1 MSNFN
6 FSMLALIAGGF
17 LLGWLVG
24 GIWRRA
30 AVHRMAVDL
39 AVHRKLHDE
48 REHQLDLSETAL
60 TKSEADASQLR
71 AAVDTA
77 RVRLQQQQV
86 AHRQHIDVLENRNHE
101 LRAQVEG
108 ISARVFADNSKR
120 MTQLNESN
128 LQQLLTPL
136 REQLSEFRHR
146 VEDVYDKEKH
156 DRTLLQAEIG
166 RLKVLN
172 ERISTDAVNLTNAL
186 RGDNKT
192 LGSWGEL
199 ILERV
204 LESAGLQKG
213 REYDRE
219 VTFENADGQKLR
231 PDALLY
237 LPGGKSIV
245 IDSKASIK
253 FYEQTQH
260 DSTDEQ
266 TKKLLLRDHVRALRK
281 HIDTLSAKRYDQL
294 EDVNSLNFV
303 LMFVPVE
310 AALQAALEFDQK
322 LYKEAFN
329 GNVVLVGPAS
339 LIVTC
344 RTIQNVWHA
353 ELRNDNA
360 ALIARKAGELI
371 DKFSGFVTEIDQ
383 LSAALGQAVDSC
395 DRARRKLTTGR
406 GNLVDRAKKLQ
417 ELGADS

>member
-6 FSMLALIAGGF
+6 FSILALIAGGF
-17 LLGWLVG
+17 LLGWLIG
-24 GIWRRA
+24 GLWRRA
-30 AVHRMAVDL
+30 AVNRMAVEL
-39 AVHRKLHDE
+39 GVHRKLTDE
-48 REHQLDLSETAL
+48 RERQLDLTETTLA
-60 TKSEADASQLR
+60 KSEADASQLR

-86 AHRQHIDVLENRNHE
+86 AHRQHIDVLENRNQE

-146 VEDVYDKEKH
+146 VEDVYDKEKR

-219 VTFENADGQKLR
+219 VTFENAEGQKLR
-231 PDALLY
+231 PDALLH

-253 FYEQTQH
+253 FYEQTQR
-260 DSTDEQ
+260 DSTDEG
-266 TKKLLLRDHVRALRK
+266 K
-281 HIDTLSAKRYDQL
+281 
-294 EDVNSLNFV
+294 
-303 LMFVPVE
+303 
-310 AALQAALEFDQK
+310 
-322 LYKEAFN
+322 
-329 GNVVLVGPAS
+329 
-339 LIVTC
+339 C
-344 RTIQNVWHA
+344 
-353 ELRNDNA
+353 
-360 ALIARKAGELI
+360 
-371 DKFSGFVTEIDQ
+371 
-383 LSAALGQAVDSC
+383 
-395 DRARRKLTTGR
+395 
-406 GNLVDRAKKLQ
+406 
-417 ELGADS
+417 